1 MLENAQ
7 AQRRAQAELDIVLG
21 PLRAADG
28 APGQL
33 PDMSDE
39 PRLPF
44 VTAIVRESLRWM
56 PVTPLVRFF
65 SYSFVLSLKGTRSPE
80 I

>member
-1 MLENAQ
+1 MLENPQ
-7 AQRRAQAELDIVLG
+7 AQRRAQAELDAVLG
-21 PLRAADG
+21 HLRTADG
-28 APGQL
+28 AL

-44 VTAIVRESLRWM
+44 VTAIVHESLRWM